1 MASKHRISVNLSEKE
16 YLELL
21 SLSEQY
27 RVSMAWLGREA
38 IEGLLEKFEKEKIQL
53 PLNLIENKNRRGVS

>member
-1 MASKHRISVNLSEKE
+1 VTIKHRISVNLSEKE
-16 YLELL
+16 YNELS

-38 IEGLLEKFEKEKIQL
+38 IEGLLEKFENEELQL
-53 PLNLIENKNRRGVS
+53 PLRLLKKKET